1 MKNRNKL
8 MVFFSIISIF
18 LFSCQILTTTPS
30 IIPTEVH
37 PTPTSTPVTEI
48 VLTEQLITA
57 VPQATDEA
65 VILRS
70 KPDEDVLVE
79 IYEKSNPGVVAIQ
92 VLTDS
97 GNGLGSG
104 FVIDKDGH
112 IITNFHVIEGV
123 TELEVD
129 FPSGFKTRGEVIGT
143 DTDSDLAVIVVEA
156 PPEELFPLPLGDSS
170 KLKVGQTVVAIGS
183 PFRFNG
189 TMTTGIISSLGR
201 TLDSIREAPGGNF
214 FTAGDIIQTDA
225 AINPGNSGG
234 PLLNVKGEVIGVNRA
249 IRTFNF
255 TSQDDPLNS
264 GIGFAIAINTVKRV
278 VPSLISEGKYD
289 YPYLGISSLSDIS
302 LLQQE
307 ALQLPRSSGAY
318 VTDVTPDSPADKAG
332 LHGAT
337 NHTDFPNLFSGGDL
351 IIAIDGITI
360 QTFSD
365 LLSYLVQE
373 KSPGDTITLTVM
385 RQDQELELDLTLGK
399 RP

>member
-18 LFSCQILTTTPS
+18 LFSCQILTSTPS
-30 IIPTEVH
+30 IIATEVH

-70 KPDEDVLVE
+70 KPDEDILVE
-79 IYEKSNPGVVAIQ
+79 IYKKSNPGVVAIQ

-143 DTDSDLAVIVVEA
+143 DTDSDLAVIEVEA

-183 PFRFNG
+183 PFRFHG

-201 TLDSIREAPGGNF
+201 TLESIHAAPGGNF

-234 PLLNVKGEVIGVNRA
+234 PLLNIEGEVIGVNRA

-255 TSQDDPLNS
+255 TSEDDPLNS

-307 ALQLPRSSGAY
+307 ALRLPRSSGAY
-318 VTDVTPDSPADKAG
+318 VTDVTPDSPADRAG

-337 NHTDFPNLFSGGDL
+337 NPTDFPNLFSGGDL

-365 LLSYLVQE
+365 LLSYLIQE